1 MKTTRRRGAEGIR
14 LLLAAIFLAS
24 PALALVTYLGT
35 WSGDGLTALAVA
47 TAAGVSAYVYLLNLF
62 IIGTRPGL
70 LARYV
75 GEEGLLRF
83 HVAVALLS
91 TLLAAVHGS
100 VKALAFASLSP
111 QVQSGYVAFVALLGV
126 AAIGLST
133 MLGPLLRRSAGAAS
147 SAVGAR
153 AWTTLRHLGAAAV
166 LLALF
171 HVFLASTTLA
181 TSARTVVM
189 GGWFAAAVGAY
200 AYRALREPRRRSV
213 AAAPE
218 PVHSPTNPVTAGR
231 PGSGGVS

>member
-1 MKTTRRRGAEGIR
+1 MKTAIRRGAGGVR

-24 PALALVTYLGT
+24 PALALVTYVGA
-35 WSGDGLTALAVA
+35 WSEQGLTSLAVA
-47 TAAGVSAYVYLLNLF
+47 TGAGVSAYVYLLNLF
-62 IIGTRPGL
+62 IIGTRPGPL
-70 LARYV
+70 GRYV

-100 VKALAFASLSP
+100 VKAIAFASLST

-126 AAIGLST
+126 AAIGLSLV
-133 MLGPLLRRSAGAAS
+133 LGPLVQRGSGAAAA
-147 SAVGAR
+147 AVGDR
-153 AWTTLRHLGAAAV
+153 AWAALRHLGAAAV

-181 TSARTVVM
+181 TVARTVVM

-200 AYRALREPRRRSV
+200 VYRALREPRRRSV
-213 AAAPE
+213 ATAHE
-218 PVHSPTNPVTAGR
+218 PVHSPTDPVTAGR